1 MQPAL
6 TATGASPRQ
15 ICSVTSS
22 LNQPQRLAVM
32 LSILVRARSLAGATS
47 SPSGVA
53 ITAPVT
59 KAIAA
64 RQDGCTWAG
73 GGTVCGRW
81 LRALT
86 SVVCFFFSL
95 FPPAPF
101 KFAVIVAPFPPH
113 GVCFGIIMYFGV
125 HAFRRTFSAARGV
138 AAHGCAKVHAVVDLD
153 AVWRGVWC
161 VCCRCVPRKQ

>member
-1 MQPAL
+1 
-6 TATGASPRQ
+6 
-15 ICSVTSS
+15 
-22 LNQPQRLAVM
+22 M

-113 GVCFGIIMYFGV
+113 GVCFGSIMYFCV
-125 HAFRRTFSAARGV
+125 HAFRRTFSVAGGV

-153 AVWRGVWC
+153 AVLLCLAWGVCVSVAAVCPASSDVQRCGCRGCSVFG
-161 VCCRCVPRKQ
+161 CRRPCR